1 MGSGHAPVP
10 SLDGGAPP
18 FTRTQAY
25 AIETQGGSRVT
36 RGTGTPSFVVRVP
49 DQETWNRLISGSTYG
64 LAKAFVDGAFDVDGD
79 LVAAARWVHEHHAPD
94 RGIWMARLLLRLG
107 IESWFQTRNRA
118 RRNIEFHY
126 DRSNAFYQQFL
137 DRQML
142 YSAGYFS
149 RPSMSLADAQVAK
162 LDQVARTLDLK
173 EHERFLDVG
182 CGWGALLLHAAE
194 RYGVQALGCTVSGE
208 QYAFVA
214 RRIAA
219 RGLDVR
225 VRVANCDY
233 RSVEGRFDKIASIGM
248 YEHVGR
254 HRLEEYFSTLGRR
267 LAPHGLML
275 NSGIARPAT
284 VRDDDTTL
292 FVRRFVFPGGELP
305 YLSEIV
311 AAAERA
317 GLEVMRI
324 ENLRRH
330 YALTC
335 AAWVMRLQAHR
346 ERCLALADARTY
358 RTWLLYLAAAAASF
372 DRGDLELYHVLFVH
386 RGEMDPA
393 GPVTTSAAGSARAG
407 SPPPGGS

>member
-1 MGSGHAPVP
+1 MGTGHALAPRIG
-10 SLDGGAPP
+10 GGASPVRHSQ
-18 FTRTQAY
+18 TY
-25 AIETQGGSRVT
+25 SIETQAGSRVT
-36 RGTGTPSFVVRVP
+36 RGDGAPAFVVHVP
-49 DQETWNRLISGSTYG
+49 DQDTWNRLMSGSTYG
-64 LAKAFVDGAFDVDGD
+64 LAKAFVEGTFDVEGD
-79 LVAAARWVHEHHAPD
+79 LVAAARWVHEHHAET
-94 RGIWMARLLLRLG
+94 GSIWMARLLLRLG
-107 IESWFQTRNRA
+107 IESWFQTRTRA
-118 RRNIEFHY
+118 RRNIQFHY

-137 DRQML
+137 DRRML
-142 YSAGYFS
+142 YSSAYFG
-149 RPSMSLADAQVAK
+149 RPSMSLDDAQVAK
-162 LDQVARTLDLK
+162 LDQVARTLDLRK
-173 EHERFLDVG
+173 GERFLDVG
-182 CGWGALLLHAAE
+182 CGWGALVIHAAE
-194 RYGVQALGCTVSGE
+194 RYGVQALGCTVSSE
-208 QYAFVA
+208 QYAFVENAISA
-214 RRIAA
+214 RHLE
-219 RGLDVR
+219 GR
-225 VRVANCDY
+225 VRAANCDY

-254 HRLEEYFSTLGRR
+254 HRLEEYFTRLGR
-267 LAPHGLML
+267 LLEPHGLML

-284 VRDDDTTL
+284 AGDDDTTL

-346 ERCLALADARTY
+346 EQCLALVDTRTY

-372 DRGDLELYHVLFVH
+372 DRGDLELYHILFAH

-393 GPVTTSAAGSARAG
+393 GPVTASAAGSARAG
-407 SPPPGGS
+407 SPPPAGS

>member
-1 MGSGHAPVP
+1 
-10 SLDGGAPP
+10 
-18 FTRTQAY
+18 
-25 AIETQGGSRVT
+25 VT
-36 RGTGTPSFVVRVP
+36 RGAGAPAFVVRVP

-107 IESWFQTRNRA
+107 IESWFQTRARA

-137 DRQML
+137 DRRML

-149 RPSMSLADAQVAK
+149 RPSMSLEDAQVAK

-173 EHERFLDVG
+173 QDDRFLDVG
-182 CGWGALLLHAAE
+182 CGWGALVMHAAE
-194 RYGVQALGCTVSGE
+194 RYGVQALGCTVSRE
-208 QYAFVA
+208 QYTFVE
-214 RRIAA
+214 RTVAA
-219 RGLDVR
+219 RGLAGR

-233 RSVEGRFDKIASIGM
+233 RSVEGRFDKISSIGM

-254 HRLEEYFSTLGRR
+254 HRLEQYFSTLSR
-267 LAPHGLML
+267 LLEPHGLML

-284 VRDDDTTL
+284 SGDDDTTL

-317 GLEVMRI
+317 GLEVIRI

-335 AAWVMRLQAHR
+335 AAWVRRLQAHR
-346 ERCLALADARTY
+346 EQCLRLVDARTY

-372 DRGDLELYHVLFVH
+372 DRGDLELYHILFAH

-393 GPVTTSAAGSARAG
+393 GPVSASATTSRAAGSEPPAG
-407 SPPPGGS
+407 S

>member
-1 MGSGHAPVP
+1 M
-10 SLDGGAPP
+10 
-18 FTRTQAY
+18 
-25 AIETQGGSRVT
+25 
-36 RGTGTPSFVVRVP
+36 
-49 DQETWNRLISGSTYG
+49 SGSTYG

-79 LVAAARWVHEHHAPD
+79 LVAAARWFHEHHAPT
-94 RGIWMARLLLRLG
+94 RSIWMARLLLRLG
-107 IESWFQTRNRA
+107 LESWFQTRTRA
-118 RRNIEFHY
+118 RQNVQFHY

-137 DRQML
+137 DRRML

-149 RPSMSLADAQVAK
+149 RPSMSLEDAQVAK

-173 EHERFLDVG
+173 EGDRFLDVG
-182 CGWGALLLHAAE
+182 CGWGALVMHAAE
-194 RYGVQALGCTVSGE
+194 RYGVNAVGCTVSSE
-208 QYAFVA
+208 QYAFVENA
-214 RRIAA
+214 IAA
-219 RGLDVR
+219 RNLSGKVR
-225 VRVANCDY
+225 AANCDY

-254 HRLEEYFSTLGRR
+254 RRLEQYFGTLAR
-267 LAPHGLML
+267 LLEPHGLIL

-284 VRDDDTTL
+284 AGDDDTTL

-317 GLEVMRI
+317 GLEVIEI

-346 ERCLALADARTY
+346 ERCLTLVGARTY

-372 DRGDLELYHVLFVH
+372 DRGDIELYHILFAH

-393 GPVTTSAAGSARAG
+393 GPVTASAATSPRAASASPAG
-407 SPPPGGS
+407 S